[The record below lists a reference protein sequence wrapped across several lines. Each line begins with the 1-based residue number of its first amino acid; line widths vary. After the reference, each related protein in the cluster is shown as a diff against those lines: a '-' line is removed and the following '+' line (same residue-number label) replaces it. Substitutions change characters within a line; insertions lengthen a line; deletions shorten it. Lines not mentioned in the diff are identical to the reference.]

1 MPIVEKPLPPR
12 RKADEIE
19 EKPSKHQ
26 IKKEKRAERKKNK
39 AHKYHK
45 FQFIGPSP
53 NPADGNLSEN
63 NSKME
68 KSDSESDAD
77 IEDNVEVNKNFKFD
91 QNPICSRVK
100 TIFLRT

>member
-1 MPIVEKPLPPR
+1 MNFPLPSLPVVEKQLPPR

-39 AHKYHK
+39 AHKFQK
-45 FQFIGPSP
+45 FSLNDSLIGET
-53 NPADGNLSEN
+53 NLPQN
-63 NSKME
+63 NGKMD

-77 IEDNVEVNKNFKFD
+77 IEDNVEVSEATV
-91 QNPICSRVK
+91 QN
-100 TIFLRT
+100 